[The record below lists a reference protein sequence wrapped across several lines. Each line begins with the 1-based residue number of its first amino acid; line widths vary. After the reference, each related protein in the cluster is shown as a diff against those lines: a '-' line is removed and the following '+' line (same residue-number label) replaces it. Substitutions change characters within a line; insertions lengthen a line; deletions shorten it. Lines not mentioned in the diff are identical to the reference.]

1 MACDRPLMERARLE
15 SVVSSNGSP
24 NAKRGGFLES
34 SQFEEDPASQT
45 FQSGVH
51 FEGSHSLPAIDKSF
65 GGIEG
70 MRPKTSQK
78 GQIVDGNKKPA
89 KVPRPTSQEGIRNS
103 SSLPSM
109 F

>member
-1 MACDRPLMERARLE
+1 MACDRPLMERAKLE
-15 SVVSSNGSP
+15 SVVSSHGSP

-34 SQFEEDPASQT
+34 SNFEEDPTSQT
-45 FQSGVH
+45 FQSAVH

-70 MRPKTSQK
+70 VRPKTNQK
-78 GQIVDGNKKPA
+78 GQFIDGNKKLA
-89 KVPRPTSQEGIRNS
+89 KVPRPTSQEGMR
-103 SSLPSM
+103 SLPNM

>member
-15 SVVSSNGSP
+15 SVAGTNSSP

-34 SQFEEDPASQT
+34 SNFEEDPASHT
-45 FQSGVH
+45 FQSGLYD
-51 FEGSHSLPAIDKSF
+51 SSQTLPAIDKNF

-70 MRPKTSQK
+70 SRPKTSQK
-78 GQIVDGNKKPA
+78 GQIIDGNKKLA